1 MGDDEKMSNG
11 EIEKLEKMIDDA
23 AKEGYSLIICSSY
36 RDYERQNE
44 LQKEE
49 LHECDYEPERNALL
63 KKYKRLTVQ
72 MEELK
77 KLKRK
82 KND

>member
-11 EIEKLEKMIDDA
+11 EIEKLEKMID
-23 AKEGYSLIICSSY
+23 
-36 RDYERQNE
+36 E
-44 LQKEE
+44 LKEE

-63 KKYKRLTVQ
+63 KKYKRLTFQ

>member
-11 EIEKLEKMIDDA
+11 EIKKLEKMID
-23 AKEGYSLIICSSY
+23 
-36 RDYERQNE
+36 E
-44 LQKEE
+44 LKEE

>member
-1 MGDDEKMSNG
+1 MGDDEKMGNG
-11 EIEKLEKMIDDA
+11 EIEKLEKMID
-23 AKEGYSLIICSSY
+23 
-36 RDYERQNE
+36 E
-44 LQKEE
+44 LKEE

>member
-1 MGDDEKMSNG
+1 MGNG
-11 EIEKLEKMIDDA
+11 EIEKLEKMID
-23 AKEGYSLIICSSY
+23 
-36 RDYERQNE
+36 E
-44 LQKEE
+44 LKEE

>member
-1 MGDDEKMSNG
+1 
-11 EIEKLEKMIDDA
+11 MID
-23 AKEGYSLIICSSY
+23 
-36 RDYERQNE
+36 E
-44 LQKEE
+44 LKEE
-49 LHECDYEPERNALL
+49 LLGCDCVQERNALH

-82 KND
+82 KNDQKSKK

>member
-11 EIEKLEKMIDDA
+11 EIEKLEKMID
-23 AKEGYSLIICSSY
+23 
-36 RDYERQNE
+36 E
-44 LQKEE
+44 LKEE
-49 LHECDYEPERNALL
+49 LYECDYEPERNALL

>member
-11 EIEKLEKMIDDA
+11 EIEKLEKMID
-23 AKEGYSLIICSSY
+23 
-36 RDYERQNE
+36 E
-44 LQKEE
+44 LKEE
-49 LHECDYEPERNALL
+49 LHECDYEPERNVLL

>member
-11 EIEKLEKMIDDA
+11 EIEKLEKMID
-23 AKEGYSLIICSSY
+23 
-36 RDYERQNE
+36 E
-44 LQKEE
+44 LKEE